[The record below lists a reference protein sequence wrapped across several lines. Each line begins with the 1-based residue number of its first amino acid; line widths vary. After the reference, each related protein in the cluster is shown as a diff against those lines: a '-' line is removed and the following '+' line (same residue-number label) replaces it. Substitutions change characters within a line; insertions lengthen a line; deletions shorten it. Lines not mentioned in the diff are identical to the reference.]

1 MVVHARTHILQSI
14 ATVRVVITDVNDNV
28 PQFGST
34 SYTASFPEDT
44 PIGVEVLTVRIDR
57 YSLHILI
64 HSLVSIY
71 IKSRFKYKDE
81 FCRVDL
87 TTIE

>member
-1 MVVHARTHILQSI
+1 MHTRTHILQSI

-44 PIGVEVLTVRIDR
+44 PIGVEVLTVRIDI
-57 YSLHILI
+57 YSLHISI

-71 IKSRFKYKDE
+71 NIKSRFKYKDE

-87 TTIE
+87 TTIK